1 MLVVHKD
8 PWLGPYK
15 NKFLIDGGPQ
25 YISVVFF
32 SFVSKAII
40 RAINIDFLINM
51 PFLLSVYFTSE
62 SNFRQL

>member
-8 PWLGPYK
+8 PWLGQYK
-15 NKFLIDGGPQ
+15 NKFLIDEGLQ

-62 SNFRQL
+62 SYFTQL

>member
-15 NKFLIDGGPQ
+15 NEFLIDGGTQ

-51 PFLLSVYFTSE
+51 PFLLSV
-62 SNFRQL
+62 

>member
-8 PWLGPYK
+8 PWLGQYK
-15 NKFLIDGGPQ
+15 NKFLIDEGLQ

>member
-8 PWLGPYK
+8 PWLGQYK
-15 NKFLIDGGPQ
+15 NKFLIDEGLQ
-25 YISVVFF
+25 YVSVVFF

-40 RAINIDFLINM
+40 RAINIDFLINK

-62 SNFRQL
+62 SYFTQL

>member
-15 NKFLIDGGPQ
+15 NKFLIDEGLQ
-25 YISVVFF
+25 YVSVVFF

-62 SNFRQL
+62 SYFTQL

>member
-8 PWLGPYK
+8 PWLGQYK
-15 NKFLIDGGPQ
+15 NKFLIDEGLQ
-25 YISVVFF
+25 YVSVVFF

-51 PFLLSVYFTSE
+51 PFLLGVYFTSE
-62 SNFRQL
+62 SYFTQL

>member
-8 PWLGPYK
+8 PWLGQYK
-15 NKFLIDGGPQ
+15 NKFLIDEGLQ

-51 PFLLSVYFTSE
+51 PFLLSV
-62 SNFRQL
+62 